1 MNRFDISLLNYVT
14 SLPISPNRLARLPNT
29 KENSLI
35 CANAAAMSHFDLSP
49 LGKIG
54 INTNTPPKN

>member
-1 MNRFDISLLNYVT
+1 MFDYVT